1 MNPGPRGRT
10 SGEHIRTVG
19 ECSRGTKFQGH
30 KRVRKDRGRS
40 NCTQTMVK
48 NETWVATRRRQV
60 LSYLGWLKGGEEPTQ
75 GEDHRV
81 GKAKEQCRPGGMRSE
96 EDEVWRIGPW
106 KSLGTTLSAQG

>member
-30 KRVRKDRGRS
+30 ERVRKDRGRS

-48 NETWVATRRRQV
+48 KETWEATRRRQV

-81 GKAKEQCRPGGMRSE
+81 GKAKEQCRAGGMRSE
-96 EDEVWRIGPW
+96 EDEVCRIGPW